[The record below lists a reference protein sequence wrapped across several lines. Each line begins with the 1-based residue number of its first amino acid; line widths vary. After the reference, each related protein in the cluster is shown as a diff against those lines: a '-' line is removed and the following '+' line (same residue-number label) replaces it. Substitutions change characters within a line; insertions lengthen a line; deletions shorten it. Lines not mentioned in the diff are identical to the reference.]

1 MTANEPILTDR
12 NRHKREFVMGGFA
25 GFQIEL
31 TTTVLKA
38 RSISRAPLSVRR
50 ELGMRTTYKHLAPN
64 PRDENLE
71 YLRI

>member
-25 GFQIEL
+25 ASLAGLQIEL

-38 RSISRAPLSVRR
+38 RSISRAPLRVRR
-50 ELGMRTTYKHLAPN
+50 KLGMRTTNKPFSIPN
-64 PRDENLE
+64 PT
-71 YLRI
+71 